1 MNKIGQFKGEY
12 SFLSNFYEHPLLL
25 DGIIYPTLEHAFQ
38 AAKTDDTQTKRKI
51 AEKTTP
57 GAAKRAG
64 GRRGIIKDF
73 DHAAWEAKK
82 DRVME
87 TLVKIKFADMIL
99 ARLLLK
105 TGDAI
110 LEEGNSWNDT
120 YWGVSLK
127 SGKGQNKLG
136 QILMKIRSQLT
147 SAGESNDAA

>member
-1 MNKIGQFKGEY
+1 MNKIGQFKGEH
-12 SFLSNFYEHPLLL
+12 SFLSNFYEHPLLF
-25 DGIIYPTLEHAFQ
+25 DGIIYRTLEHAFQ
-38 AAKTDDTQTKRKI
+38 AAKTDNQETKRRI
-51 AEKTTP
+51 AEKATP

-73 DHAAWEAKK
+73 DYASWEAKK
-82 DRVME
+82 DQVME
-87 TLVKIKFADMIL
+87 TLVRIKFADVTL

-105 TGDAI
+105 TDDAI

-147 SAGESNDAA
+147 SAKESIE